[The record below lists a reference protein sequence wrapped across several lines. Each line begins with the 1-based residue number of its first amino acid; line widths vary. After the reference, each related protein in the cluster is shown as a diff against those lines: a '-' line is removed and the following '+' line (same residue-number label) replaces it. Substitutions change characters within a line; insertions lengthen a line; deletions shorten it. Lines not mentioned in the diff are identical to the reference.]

1 MIVIRLIAAG
11 LAVALSLNAA
21 RAMDGDLTGS
31 IARPATAE
39 TVQDIAALATDARP
53 AAVTLPEQSV
63 TTTNPA
69 PKALPPLKPLPKW
82 DPRVCVGC

>member
-21 RAMDGDLTGS
+21 RAMDGYLTGS

-39 TVQDIAALATDARP
+39 SVQDVAALADARP